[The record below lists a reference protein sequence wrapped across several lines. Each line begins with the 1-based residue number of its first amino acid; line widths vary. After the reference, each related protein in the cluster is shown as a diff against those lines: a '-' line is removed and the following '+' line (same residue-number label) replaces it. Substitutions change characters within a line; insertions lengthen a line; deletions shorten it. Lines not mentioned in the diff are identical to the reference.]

1 MLLSIISVREGQQ
14 LTTATDR
21 KVLYF
26 ECDNTDNTD
35 NTMRILKKYLEQV
48 YQHDFEVTGY
58 FKVSINAIYN
68 ISNHIRD
75 SFYFNP
81 THSVFGGIE
90 IDGDYFIELAKL
102 FNLINDIR
110 KHMLN
115 SILDNVYFYVGGR
128 VSI

>member
-14 LTTATDR
+14 LTAATGR
-21 KVLYF
+21 KVLHF
-26 ECDNTDNTD
+26 ECDNTE

-48 YQHDFEVTGY
+48 YQHDFEVTEY

-68 ISNHIRD
+68 ISNHIRE

-102 FNLINDIR
+102 FNLVNDIR
-110 KHMLN
+110 KYVLN
-115 SILDNVYFYVGGR
+115 NVLENIYLYTGD
-128 VSI
+128 

>member
-48 YQHDFEVTGY
+48 YQHDCEVTGY
-58 FKVSINAIYN
+58 FKVSINVIYN
-68 ISNHIRD
+68 ISNHIRE

-110 KHMLN
+110 LYMLD
-115 SILDNVYFYVGGR
+115 SVLDNVYFYVEG
-128 VSI
+128 

>member
-1 MLLSIISVREGQQ
+1 MTNKILNIVAVLEEGR
-14 LTTATDR
+14 LACIEDR
-21 KVLYF
+21 KVLCF
-26 ECDNTDNTD
+26 DCSENTIN
-35 NTMRILKKYLEQV
+35 ILKRYIELI
-48 YQHDFEVTGY
+48 YQHDFNKLTY

-90 IDGDYFIELAKL
+90 IEGDYFIELAKL

-110 KHMLN
+110 KYMWSN
-115 SILDNVYFYVGGR
+115 VLDNIYFYVEE
-128 VSI
+128 

>member
-1 MLLSIISVREGQQ
+1 MVLSIISVREGQQ

-26 ECDNTDNTD
+26 ECDNTE
-35 NTMRILKKYLEQV
+35 NTMSILKKYLEQA
-48 YQHDFEVTGY
+48 YQHDFEVTEY
-58 FKVSINAIYN
+58 FKVSINTIYN
-68 ISNHIRD
+68 ISNQIRD

-90 IDGDYFIELAKL
+90 IEGDYYIELAKL

-110 KHMLN
+110 LYTLN
-115 SILDNVYFYVGGR
+115 NALESIYFYVEE
-128 VSI
+128 

>member
-26 ECDNTDNTD
+26 ECDNTDNT
-35 NTMRILKKYLEQV
+35 MRILKKYFEKA
-48 YQHDFEVTGY
+48 YQHDFEVTEY

-68 ISNHIRD
+68 ISNHIRE

-90 IDGDYFIELAKL
+90 IEGDYFISLAKL

-115 SILDNVYFYVGGR
+115 NALESIYFYVGD
-128 VSI
+128 SIER

>member
-1 MLLSIISVREGQQ
+1 MVLSIISVREGQQ

-26 ECDNTDNTD
+26 ECDNTDT
-35 NTMRILKKYLEQV
+35 TMRILKKYFEQA
-48 YQHDFEVTGY
+48 YQHDFEVTEY
-58 FKVSINAIYN
+58 FKVSINTIYN

-75 SFYFNP
+75 SFYFHP

-90 IDGDYFIELAKL
+90 IEGDYFISLAKL

-110 KHMLN
+110 KYMLN
-115 SILDNVYFYVGGR
+115 NALESIYFYVGD
-128 VSI
+128 SIER